1 MKEKIVLGLSG
12 GVDSAVAARLLQE
25 RYDVTGLYLDIGLG
39 GTGRADARAV
49 AEGLGLP
56 FEAVD
61 IRAALEA
68 EVCAP
73 FAADYRA
80 GRTPLPCARCNP
92 AVKFPALFALAGR
105 IGARYVS
112 TGHYARVENGV
123 LKKGMPANDQ
133 SYMLARLPQNILQKV
148 IFPLGDYEKTAV
160 RAMAGQAELPVAD
173 KPDSMEICFI
183 PDGDYAAWLERRGFS
198 TPEGNFVDKE
208 GKVLG
213 RHRGIHCYTLGQG
226 RGLGVSGPHR
236 YYVTALRP
244 DANEVVL
251 SDGSDLG
258 RDEVRGTEPNWLAV
272 DGLTGPMEV
281 TVRLRHSRTQT
292 AATLEP
298 EEDGVLLR
306 MHTPARAPTPGP
318 LACALLLTGCGA
330 RGGDKGEELGDNT
343 IRPLELTEEEAALL
357 KLVGG
362 SDAEYGLFE
371 CAAGEGVSDCTVE
384 VLSWE
389 NGAWQTVAE
398 GGVSI
403 SAAGT
408 RRLGVVLSG
417 DKITVNVQDGGT
429 QYSYAPRLDGMD
441 RGLET
446 GRASVWLEEDQ
457 AMTIGERTPLY
468 LEIYDDG
475 EGVGIPPLPGGFSD
489 LANLNQYDRAYAVA
503 VTLKG

>member
-39 GTGRADARAV
+39 GTGAADAAAV
-49 AEGLGLP
+49 AERLGIP
-56 FEAVD
+56 FETAD
-61 IRAALEA
+61 IRAELER

-133 SYMLARLPQNILQKV
+133 SYMLARLTREQLQRV
-148 IFPLGDYEKTAV
+148 IFPLGDYEKTQV
-160 RAMAGQAELPVAD
+160 RALARDFGIPVAD

-244 DANEVVL
+244 DTNEVVL

-298 EEDGVLLR
+298 E
-306 MHTPARAPTPGP
+306 
-318 LACALLLTGCGA
+318 
-330 RGGDKGEELGDNT
+330 GD
-343 IRPLELTEEEAALL
+343 
-357 KLVGG
+357 
-362 SDAEYGLFE
+362 
-371 CAAGEGVSDCTVE
+371 
-384 VLSWE
+384 LSL
-389 NGAWQTVAE
+389 
-398 GGVSI
+398 I
-403 SAAGT
+403 H
-408 RRLGVVLSG
+408 
-417 DKITVNVQDGGT
+417 I
-429 QYSYAPRLDGMD
+429 
-441 RGLET
+441 
-446 GRASVWLEEDQ
+446 
-457 AMTIGERTPLY
+457 
-468 LEIYDDG
+468 
-475 EGVGIPPLPGGFSD
+475 
-489 LANLNQYDRAYAVA
+489 
-503 VTLKG
+503 